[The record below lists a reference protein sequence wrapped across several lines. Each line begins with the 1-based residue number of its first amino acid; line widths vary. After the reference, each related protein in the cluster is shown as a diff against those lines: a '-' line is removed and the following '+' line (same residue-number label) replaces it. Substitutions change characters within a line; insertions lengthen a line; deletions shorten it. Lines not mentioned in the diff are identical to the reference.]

1 MSKNEHVLISGG
13 TGFIGQ
19 YLIPVLLQQGHQ
31 VTVYGRDKDKIQ
43 QLFGDAV
50 DAFSDLSQINRPV
63 NTIINLAGANIGNSR
78 WTVANKQRFI
88 MSRVGTTQ
96 ALLAWAK
103 QQVQPPQR
111 LINGSAI
118 GYYGIDT
125 SEQWQ
130 QVCDESSPPQ
140 PVFMSQLCSQWEQ
153 TTDGFKDLG
162 CDIVKLRLG
171 VVLGQGGG
179 VLDAMIKPIKLAKV
193 GKVGSGRQP
202 LVWVHIDDAVAVV
215 LWLMAQPHW
224 QSEVYN
230 VVAPQITSQADF
242 VNTACHVLQ
251 SRAPLRMPVTLMR
264 LMLGEQSDLVLNGQ
278 KVAPKNLIE
287 QGYGFQFAD
296 LSHALADLLQANE
309 GKHSITKAANTT
321 STANQ

>member
-1 MSKNEHVLISGG
+1 MNHNEHILISGG

-19 YLIPVLLQQGHQ
+19 HLIPVLQQHCHH
-31 VTVYGRDKDKIQ
+31 VSVYGREVDKIQ

-50 DAFSDLSQINRPV
+50 DAVNDLSQIKRPV
-63 NTIINLAGANIGNSR
+63 NTIINLAGSNIGESR
-78 WTVANKQRFI
+78 WTEANKQRFI

-103 QQVQPPQR
+103 QQEHPPQR

-118 GYYGIDT
+118 GYYGVDT
-125 SEQWQ
+125 TEQWQ

-153 TTDGFKDLG
+153 VADGFKSLG
-162 CDIVKLRLG
+162 CDLVKLRLG

-193 GKVGSGRQP
+193 GKVGSGQQP
-202 LVWVHIDDAVAVV
+202 LVWVHIDDVVAVV
-215 LWLMAQPHW
+215 LWLLAQPHW

-242 VNTACHVLQ
+242 VNTACHVLK
-251 SRAPLRMPVTLMR
+251 SRAPLRMPATLLR

-278 KVAPKNLIE
+278 KIAAKHLIE
-287 QGYGFQFAD
+287 QGYVFQFAE
-296 LSHALADLLQANE
+296 LNHALQDLLQTNE
-309 GKHSITKAANTT
+309 GNHANTV
-321 STANQ
+321 SVAKP

>member
-1 MSKNEHVLISGG
+1 M
-13 TGFIGQ
+13 
-19 YLIPVLLQQGHQ
+19 
-31 VTVYGRDKDKIQ
+31 
-43 QLFGDAV
+43 
-50 DAFSDLSQINRPV
+50 DAFSDLSQINLPV

-78 WTVANKQRFI
+78 WTAANKQRFI

-153 TTDGFKDLG
+153 TTDGFK
-162 CDIVKLRLG
+162 G

>member
-1 MSKNEHVLISGG
+1 MSNNEHILISGG

-19 YLIPVLLQQGHQ
+19 HLIPALLQQGHQ
-31 VTVYGRDKDKIQ
+31 VTVYGRDRDKIQ
-43 QLFGDAV
+43 QTFGDAV
-50 DAFSDLSQINRPV
+50 AAVSDLQHIKRPV
-63 NTIINLAGANIGNSR
+63 NTIINLAGANIGSSR
-78 WTVANKQRFI
+78 WSAANKQRFV

-103 QQVQPPQR
+103 QQEQPPQR

-118 GYYGIDT
+118 GYYGIDDT
-125 SEQWQ
+125 LQWQ
-130 QVCDESSPPQ
+130 HVCDESSPPQ
-140 PVFMSQLCSQWEQ
+140 PVFMSQLCQQWE
-153 TTDGFKDLG
+153 DAADAFKQLNTQV
-162 CDIVKLRLG
+162 VKLRLG

-179 VLDAMIKPIKLAKV
+179 VLSAMIKPIQYLKV

-202 LVWVHIDDAVAVV
+202 LVWIHIDDVVAVV
-215 LWLMAQPHW
+215 LWLMARPHW

-242 VNTACHVLQ
+242 VNTACHVLKT
-251 SRAPLRMPVTLMR
+251 RAPLRMPATVMR

-278 KVAPKNLIE
+278 KVTPKNLIE
-287 QGYGFQFAD
+287 QGYGFQYAD
-296 LSHALADLLQANE
+296 LSHALENLLQVNE
-309 GKHSITKAANTT
+309 GKHSNTKPTNTT

>member
-1 MSKNEHVLISGG
+1 MNHNEHILISGG

-19 YLIPVLLQQGHQ
+19 HLIPVLLQQGHR
-31 VTVYGRDKDKIQ
+31 VSVYGRDADKIQ

-50 DAFSDLSQINRPV
+50 DAVNGLSQIKRPV
-63 NTIINLAGANIGNSR
+63 NIIINLAGANIGESR
-78 WTVANKQRFI
+78 WTETNKQRFI

-103 QQVQPPQR
+103 QQEQPPQR

-118 GYYGIDT
+118 GYYGVDT
-125 SEQWQ
+125 TEQWQ

-153 TTDGFKDLG
+153 AADGFKDLG
-162 CDIVKLRLG
+162 CDLVKLRLG

-202 LVWVHIDDAVAVV
+202 LMWVHIDDVVAVV
-215 LWLMAQPHW
+215 LWLLAQPHW

-242 VNTACHVLQ
+242 VNTACHVLK
-251 SRAPLRMPVTLMR
+251 SRAPLRMPATLLR

-278 KVAPKNLIE
+278 KIAAKHLIE
-287 QGYGFQFAD
+287 QGYVFQFAE
-296 LSHALADLLQANE
+296 LSHALQDLLQTNE
-309 GKHSITKAANTT
+309 NNQSNTV
-321 STANQ
+321 SVAKQ

>member
-1 MSKNEHVLISGG
+1 MSNNEHILISGG

-19 YLIPVLLQQGHQ
+19 HLIPVLQQHCHH
-31 VTVYGRDKDKIQ
+31 VSVYGREVDKIQ

-50 DAFSDLSQINRPV
+50 DAVNDLSQIKRPV
-63 NTIINLAGANIGNSR
+63 NTIINLAGSNIGESR
-78 WTVANKQRFI
+78 WTEANKQRFI

-103 QQVQPPQR
+103 QQEHPPQR

-118 GYYGIDT
+118 GYYGVDT
-125 SEQWQ
+125 TEQWQ

-153 TTDGFKDLG
+153 VADGFKSLG
-162 CDIVKLRLG
+162 CDLVKLRLG

-193 GKVGSGRQP
+193 GKVGSGQQP
-202 LVWVHIDDAVAVV
+202 LVWVHIDDVVAVV
-215 LWLMAQPHW
+215 LWLLAQPHW

-242 VNTACHVLQ
+242 VNTACHVLK
-251 SRAPLRMPVTLMR
+251 SRAPLRMPATLLR

-278 KVAPKNLIE
+278 KIAAKHLID
-287 QGYGFQFAD
+287 QGYAFQFAE
-296 LSHALADLLQANE
+296 LSHALQDLLQTNV
-309 GKHSITKAANTT
+309 G
-321 STANQ
+321 NQSNAVSVVAKP

>member
-1 MSKNEHVLISGG
+1 MNHTEHILISGG

-19 YLIPVLLQQGHQ
+19 HLIPLLLQQGHQ
-31 VTVYGRDKDKIQ
+31 VTVYGRDSDKTQ
-43 QLFGDAV
+43 QMLGDAV
-50 DAFSDLSQINRPV
+50 EAVSDLQQIKRPV

-78 WTVANKQRFI
+78 WTAANKQGFV

-103 QQVQPPQR
+103 QQPQPPQR

-118 GYYGIDT
+118 GYYGIDET
-125 SEQWQ
+125 QQWQ

-140 PVFMSQLCSQWEQ
+140 PVFMSQLCQKWEAA
-153 TTDGFKDLG
+153 TDGFKQLHTQV
-162 CDIVKLRLG
+162 VKLRLG
-171 VVLGQGGG
+171 VVLGRGGG
-179 VLDAMIKPIKLAKV
+179 VFPVMMRPIQLAKI

-202 LVWVHIDDAVAVV
+202 LVWIHMDDVVAVV

-224 QSEVYN
+224 HSEVYN

-242 VNTACHVLQ
+242 VNTACHVLKT
-251 SRAPLRMPVTLMR
+251 RAPLRMPATVLR
-264 LMLGEQSDLVLNGQ
+264 LILGEQSELVLNGQ

-287 QGYGFQFAD
+287 QGYGFQYAD
-296 LSHALADLLQANE
+296 LSHALVDLLQANE
-309 GKHSITKAANTT
+309 GKHSNTKPANTT

>member
-1 MSKNEHVLISGG
+1 
-13 TGFIGQ
+13 
-19 YLIPVLLQQGHQ
+19 
-31 VTVYGRDKDKIQ
+31 
-43 QLFGDAV
+43 
-50 DAFSDLSQINRPV
+50 
-63 NTIINLAGANIGNSR
+63 
-78 WTVANKQRFI
+78 

-103 QQVQPPQR
+103 QQEQPPQR

-118 GYYGIDT
+118 GYYGVDT
-125 SEQWQ
+125 TEQWQ

-153 TTDGFKDLG
+153 AADGFKDLG
-162 CDIVKLRLG
+162 CDLVKLRLG

-193 GKVGSGRQP
+193 GNVGSGRQP
-202 LVWVHIDDAVAVV
+202 LVWVHINDVVAVV

-242 VNTACHVLQ
+242 VNTACHVLK
-251 SRAPLRMPVTLMR
+251 SRAPLRLPATLLR

-278 KVAPKNLIE
+278 KIAAKHLIE
-287 QGYGFQFAD
+287 QGYVFQFAE
-296 LSHALADLLQANE
+296 LNHALQDLLQTNE
-309 GKHSITKAANTT
+309 GNHANTV
-321 STANQ
+321 SVAKP

>member
-1 MSKNEHVLISGG
+1 MNHNEHILISGG

-19 YLIPVLLQQGHQ
+19 HLIPVLQQHCHH
-31 VTVYGRDKDKIQ
+31 VSVYGREVDKIQ

-50 DAFSDLSQINRPV
+50 DAVNDLSQIKRPV
-63 NTIINLAGANIGNSR
+63 NTIINLAGSNIGESR
-78 WTVANKQRFI
+78 WTEANKQRFI

-103 QQVQPPQR
+103 QQEHPPQR

-118 GYYGIDT
+118 GYYGVDT
-125 SEQWQ
+125 TEQWQ

-153 TTDGFKDLG
+153 VADGFKSLG
-162 CDIVKLRLG
+162 CDLVKLRLG

-179 VLDAMIKPIKLAKV
+179 VLEAMIKPIRLAKG
-193 GKVGSGRQP
+193 GKVGSGQQP
-202 LVWVHIDDAVAVV
+202 LVWVHIDDVVAVV
-215 LWLMAQPHW
+215 LWLLAQPHW

-242 VNTACHVLQ
+242 VNTACHVLK
-251 SRAPLRMPVTLMR
+251 SRAPLRMPATLLR

-278 KVAPKNLIE
+278 KIAAKHLID
-287 QGYGFQFAD
+287 QGYAFQFAE
-296 LSHALADLLQANE
+296 LSHALQDLLQTNV
-309 GKHSITKAANTT
+309 G
-321 STANQ
+321 NQSNAVSVVAKP

>member
-1 MSKNEHVLISGG
+1 MNNNEHILISGG

-19 YLIPVLLQQGHQ
+19 HLIPVLLQHGHR
-31 VTVYGRDKDKIQ
+31 VSVYGREADKIN
-43 QLFGDAV
+43 QLFGNAV
-50 DAFSDLSQINRPV
+50 DAVCDLSQIKRSV
-63 NTIINLAGANIGNSR
+63 NTIINLAGANIGESR
-78 WTVANKQRFI
+78 WTEANKQRFI

-103 QQVQPPQR
+103 QQERPPQR

-118 GYYGIDT
+118 GYYGVDT
-125 SEQWQ
+125 TEQWQ

-153 TTDGFKDLG
+153 AADGFKDLG
-162 CDIVKLRLG
+162 CDLVKLRLG

-193 GKVGSGRQP
+193 GKVGTGQQP
-202 LVWVHIDDAVAVV
+202 LVWVHIDDVVAVV
-215 LWLMAQPHW
+215 LWLLAQPHW

-242 VNTACHVLQ
+242 VNTACHVLK
-251 SRAPLRMPVTLMR
+251 SRAPLRMPATLLR

-278 KVAPKNLIE
+278 KIAAKNLVE
-287 QGYGFQFAD
+287 QGYVFQFAE
-296 LSHALADLLQANE
+296 LNHALQDLLQTNE
-309 GKHSITKAANTT
+309 GNQANTV
-321 STANQ
+321 SVAKP

>member
-1 MSKNEHVLISGG
+1 MNHNEHILISGG

-19 YLIPVLLQQGHQ
+19 HLIPVLQQHCHH
-31 VTVYGRDKDKIQ
+31 VSVYGREVDKIQ

-50 DAFSDLSQINRPV
+50 DAVNDLSQIKRPV
-63 NTIINLAGANIGNSR
+63 NTIINLAGSNIGESR
-78 WTVANKQRFI
+78 WTEANKQRFI

-103 QQVQPPQR
+103 QQEHPPQR

-118 GYYGIDT
+118 GYYGVDT
-125 SEQWQ
+125 TEQWQ

-153 TTDGFKDLG
+153 VADGFKSLG
-162 CDIVKLRLG
+162 CDLVKLRLG

-193 GKVGSGRQP
+193 GKVGSGQQP
-202 LVWVHIDDAVAVV
+202 LVWVHIDDVVAVV

-224 QSEVYN
+224 HSEVYN

-242 VNTACHVLQ
+242 VNTACHVLKT
-251 SRAPLRMPVTLMR
+251 RALLRMPATVLR

-287 QGYGFQFAD
+287 QGYGFQYAD

>member
-1 MSKNEHVLISGG
+1 MNHNEHILISGG

-19 YLIPVLLQQGHQ
+19 HLIPVLLQQGHCIS
-31 VTVYGRDKDKIQ
+31 VYGREADKIQ

-50 DAFSDLSQINRPV
+50 DAVNDLSQIKRPV
-63 NTIINLAGANIGNSR
+63 NTIINLAGSNIGESR
-78 WTVANKQRFI
+78 WTEANKQRFI

-103 QQVQPPQR
+103 QQEHPPQR

-118 GYYGIDT
+118 GYYGVDT
-125 SEQWQ
+125 TEQWQ

-153 TTDGFKDLG
+153 VADGFKSLG
-162 CDIVKLRLG
+162 CDLVKLRLG

-193 GKVGSGRQP
+193 GKVGSGQQP
-202 LVWVHIDDAVAVV
+202 LVWVHIDDVVAVV
-215 LWLMAQPHW
+215 LWLLAQPHW

-242 VNTACHVLQ
+242 VNTACHVLK
-251 SRAPLRMPVTLMR
+251 SRAPLRMPATLLR

-278 KVAPKNLIE
+278 KIAAKHLID
-287 QGYGFQFAD
+287 QGYAFQFAE
-296 LSHALADLLQANE
+296 LSHALQDLLQTNV
-309 GKHSITKAANTT
+309 G
-321 STANQ
+321 NQSNAVSVVAKP

>member
-1 MSKNEHVLISGG
+1 MNHNEHILISGG

-19 YLIPVLLQQGHQ
+19 HLIPVLLQQGHR
-31 VTVYGRDKDKIQ
+31 VSVYGRDADKIQ

-50 DAFSDLSQINRPV
+50 DAVSDLSQIKRPV
-63 NTIINLAGANIGNSR
+63 NTIINLAGANIGESR
-78 WTVANKQRFI
+78 WTEANKQRFI

-103 QQVQPPQR
+103 QQERPPQR

-118 GYYGIDT
+118 GYYGVDT
-125 SEQWQ
+125 TEQWQ

-153 TTDGFKDLG
+153 AADGFKDLG
-162 CDIVKLRLG
+162 CDLVKLRLG

-202 LVWVHIDDAVAVV
+202 LVWVHIDDVVAVV
-215 LWLMAQPHW
+215 LWLLAQPHW

-242 VNTACHVLQ
+242 VNTACHVLK
-251 SRAPLRMPVTLMR
+251 SRAPLRMPATLLR

-278 KVAPKNLIE
+278 KIAAKHLIE
-287 QGYGFQFAD
+287 QGYVFQFAE
-296 LSHALADLLQANE
+296 LSHALQDLLQTNE
-309 GKHSITKAANTT
+309 NNQSNTV
-321 STANQ
+321 SVAKP

>member
-1 MSKNEHVLISGG
+1 MNHNEHILISGG

-19 YLIPVLLQQGHQ
+19 HLIPVLLQQGHH
-31 VTVYGRDKDKIQ
+31 VSVYGRDADKIQ

-50 DAFSDLSQINRPV
+50 DAVSDLSQIKRPV
-63 NTIINLAGANIGNSR
+63 NTIINLAGANIGESR
-78 WTVANKQRFI
+78 WTEANKQRFI

-103 QQVQPPQR
+103 QQERPPQR

-118 GYYGIDT
+118 GYYGVDT
-125 SEQWQ
+125 TEQWQ

-153 TTDGFKDLG
+153 AADGFKDLG
-162 CDIVKLRLG
+162 CDLVKLRLG

-202 LVWVHIDDAVAVV
+202 LVWVHIDDVVAVV
-215 LWLMAQPHW
+215 LWLLAQPHW

-242 VNTACHVLQ
+242 VNTACHVLK
-251 SRAPLRMPVTLMR
+251 SRAPLRMPATLLR

-278 KVAPKNLIE
+278 KIAAKHLIE
-287 QGYGFQFAD
+287 QGYVFQFAE
-296 LSHALADLLQANE
+296 LNHALQDLLQTNE
-309 GKHSITKAANTT
+309 SNQSNTV
-321 STANQ
+321 SVAKP